1 MKSIALVAA
10 GSISVLAAF
19 TPVTALA
26 QTAPTQI
33 VYSRSTGDFDVPK
46 KNEIFLMEADGTNEI
61 RLTRNRT
68 EDAYPNLTSDGERI
82 VFSRWI
88 DGQYD
93 LFIMEIATGQKWRF
107 TRSSADE
114 VIAAWSPDDRWL
126 VFTRTFT
133 LEDGTWQSDIFKMRL
148 RDRRSRRITDTPR
161 TKEFAPD
168 WSPDGG
174 SIAFTKQNY
183 KTEKYG
189 IAVTEANGDALRWLV
204 VNPLTEAG
212 YTDANPSWSPDSE
225 WVAFSRDHGD
235 DPYVDIYKVRRDG
248 SDVTPVTEL
257 FGLAENP
264 AWGADDRIV
273 FSHNEGV
280 AVVDAD
286 GGEIERITPTLTGRP
301 YWWPDW

>member
-1 MKSIALVAA
+1 MKSIALVVA
-10 GSISVLAAF
+10 GSISVLAPF
-19 TPVTALA
+19 TPATALA

-61 RLTRNRT
+61 RLTRNRI

-235 DPYVDIYKVRRDG
+235 DPYVDIYKVRKDG

-286 GGEIERITPTLTGRP
+286 GGEIEHITPTLTGRP